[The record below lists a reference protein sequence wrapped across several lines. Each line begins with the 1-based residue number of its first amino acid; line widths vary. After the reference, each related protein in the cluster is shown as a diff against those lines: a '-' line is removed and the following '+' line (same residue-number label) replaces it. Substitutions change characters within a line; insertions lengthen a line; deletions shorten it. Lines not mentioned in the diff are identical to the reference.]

1 LELSSCRSCAAA
13 AAALSK
19 LKKSRSK
26 IFEFLKKKR
35 NLHRA
40 DHGKEERMRTMGTMV
55 LMLFAC
61 VAVGFAMEEAAV
73 LPMHPVELGD
83 AGGLHLM
90 RFTIL

>member
-1 LELSSCRSCAAA
+1 
-13 AAALSK
+13 
-19 LKKSRSK
+19 
-26 IFEFLKKKR
+26 
-35 NLHRA
+35 
-40 DHGKEERMRTMGTMV
+40 MRTMGTMV